1 MLSSIASSRLSGEP
15 LACGPRRSAGSR
27 SRTLCLTAVLALAA
41 AAAPAL
47 LASDAAR
54 AQSEQPIPPAL
65 QQPLPVQPGQ
75 TPAQQQPAPQP
86 PAQQPPAQQQPGQ
99 PQAPQPG
106 ADAGQRH
113 GDWIQRCTPKPPPGA
128 SPPAPGKQTAC
139 FLVQTASDQN
149 TRRPLLKITVGFFGA
164 QRQAGAVIAMPLG
177 VPLARG
183 LRISVDGKEI
193 DTVPFQVC
201 EAEGCQAFVPMEDAI
216 VAAFKAG
223 TTAHASVESNQGQDF
238 SVPISL
244 AGFTA
249 GFTAIQ

>member
-1 MLSSIASSRLSGEP
+1 MLSSIASFRPSGEP
-15 LACGPRRSAGSR
+15 LDCGPRHSAGRR
-27 SRTLCLTAVLALAA
+27 SRTLCLTAVLVLAA
-41 AAAPAL
+41 AAAPTL
-47 LASDAAR
+47 LGSDAAR
-54 AQSEQPIPPAL
+54 AQSEPAIPPAL

-75 TPAQQQPAPQP
+75 PPVQQP
-86 PAQQPPAQQQPGQ
+86 PAQQPPAQQQPTQ
-99 PQAPQPG
+99 QQAPQPGAG

-113 GDWIQRCTPKPPPGA
+113 GDWVQRCTPNPPPGA
-128 SPPAPGKQTAC
+128 SPPAPGEQAAC

-149 TRRPLLKITVGFFGA
+149 TRRPLLKITVGFFGP
-164 QRQAGAVIAMPLG
+164 QRQAGAVVAMPLG
-177 VPLARG
+177 IPLARG

-201 EAEGCQAFVPMEDAI
+201 EAEGCQAFVPMEDAM

-223 TTAHASVESNQGQDF
+223 TTAQASVESNQGQDF

-244 AGFTA
+244 KGFTA

>member
-1 MLSSIASSRLSGEP
+1 MLSSIASSRPSGEP
-15 LACGPRRSAGSR
+15 LACGPRHSAGRR
-27 SRTLCLTAVLALAA
+27 SRTLCLAAVLALAA
-41 AAAPAL
+41 AAAPTL
-47 LASDAAR
+47 LGSDAAR

-75 TPAQQQPAPQP
+75 P
-86 PAQQPPAQQQPGQ
+86 PAQQPPPQQQPAQ
-99 PQAPQPG
+99 QQAPQPGAG

-113 GDWIQRCTPKPPPGA
+113 GDWVQRCTSNPPPGA
-128 SPPAPGKQTAC
+128 SPPAPGEQTAC

-149 TRRPLLKITVGFFGA
+149 TRRPLLKITIGFFGP

-177 VPLARG
+177 IPLARG
-183 LRISVDGKEI
+183 LRISVDGKQI

-201 EAEGCQAFVPMEDAI
+201 EAEGCQAFVPMEDAM

-223 TTAHASVESNQGQDF
+223 TTAQASVETNQGQDF

-244 AGFTA
+244 KGFTA

>member
-1 MLSSIASSRLSGEP
+1 MLSSIASFRPSGEP
-15 LACGPRRSAGSR
+15 LACGPRHSAGRR

-41 AAAPAL
+41 AAAATL
-47 LASDAAR
+47 LGSDAAR
-54 AQSEQPIPPAL
+54 AQSEPAIPPAL

-75 TPAQQQPAPQP
+75 PPVQQP
-86 PAQQPPAQQQPGQ
+86 PAQQPPAQQQPTQ
-99 PQAPQPG
+99 QQAPQPG

-113 GDWIQRCTPKPPPGA
+113 GDWIQRCTPNPPPGA
-128 SPPAPGKQTAC
+128 SPPAPGEQTAC

-149 TRRPLLKITVGFFGA
+149 TRRPLLKITVGFFGP
-164 QRQAGAVIAMPLG
+164 QRQAGAVVAMPLG

-201 EAEGCQAFVPMEDAI
+201 ETEGCQAFVPMKDAM

-223 TTAHASVESNQGQDF
+223 TTAQASVESNQGQDF

-244 AGFTA
+244 KGFTA

>member
-1 MLSSIASSRLSGEP
+1 MLSSIASFRPSGEP
-15 LACGPRRSAGSR
+15 LDCGPRHSAGRR
-27 SRTLCLTAVLALAA
+27 SRTLCLAAVLALAA
-41 AAAPAL
+41 AAAPTL
-47 LASDAAR
+47 LGSDAAR
-54 AQSEQPIPPAL
+54 AQSEPAIPPAL

-75 TPAQQQPAPQP
+75 PPVQQP
-86 PAQQPPAQQQPGQ
+86 PAQQPPAQQQPTQ
-99 PQAPQPG
+99 QQAPQPGAG

-113 GDWIQRCTPKPPPGA
+113 GDWIQRCTPNPPPGA
-128 SPPAPGKQTAC
+128 SPPAPGEQTAC

-164 QRQAGAVIAMPLG
+164 QRQAGAVVAMPLG

-201 EAEGCQAFVPMEDAI
+201 EAEGCQAFVPMEDAM

-223 TTAHASVESNQGQDF
+223 TTAHASVESSQGQDF

-244 AGFTA
+244 KGFTA

>member
-1 MLSSIASSRLSGEP
+1 MALLLP
-15 LACGPRRSAGSR
+15 LGG
-27 SRTLCLTAVLALAA
+27 LTALA
-41 AAAPAL
+41 PG
-47 LASDAAR
+47 DAR
-54 AQSEQPIPPAL
+54 AQTQPIPPAL

-75 TPAQQQPAPQP
+75 
-86 PAQQPPAQQQPGQ
+86 PPAQQQPGQ
-99 PQAPQPG
+99 QQPVPQQPPQAQPG
-106 ADAGQRH
+106 AGADAASGQRH
-113 GDWIQRCTPKPPPGA
+113 GDWVQRCTTKPPPGA
-128 SPPAPGKQTAC
+128 SPPAPGEQTAC

-164 QRQAGAVIAMPLG
+164 QRQAGAVVAMPLG

-201 EAEGCQAFVPMEDAI
+201 EAEGCQAFVPMEDAM

-223 TTAHASVESNQGQDF
+223 TTAHAIVEASQGQDF
-238 SVPISL
+238 RVPISL
-244 AGFTA
+244 KGFTA